1 MSSQAHKQ
9 LLIEIIYLNLTCFDL
24 GKSYFNLL
32 ILSSFFFDR
41 EFENEGYV
49 DIGETMFKFVVHQAV
64 KNLFGEVMC
73 V

>member
-9 LLIEIIYLNLTCFDL
+9 LLIEITWIWLV
-24 GKSYFNLL
+24 L
-32 ILSSFFFDR
+32 ILETGILICWFCLLSSFDR

-49 DIGETMFKFVVHQAV
+49 DIGETMFKFVVQQAV